1 MTQSETT
8 QILEEL
14 KEIRTRLDHLD
25 GSVNHLEK
33 SVSHLEKSVDRLEI
47 SADKSE
53 AYREGTQWVVNLA
66 FSLIAATTIGII
78 LRFVLGS

>member
-1 MTQSETT
+1 MMRSETT

-33 SVSHLEKSVDRLEI
+33 SVGRLEL